1 MRLDYAC
8 ARSAALAV
16 IVLIASG
23 CASFYRLFP
32 GQGSTFYDKSD
43 LELLK
48 LTTKAMDFDY
58 GYDAD
63 LELDYVFPLYE
74 GFDTFKPADRELEKA
89 LAAVDGRSIITFNE
103 KIYRFKKITENR
115 MARYR
120 DAKDWKS
127 YTFLSKYIAP
137 AVEYYAA
144 QIEKQ
149 ALKRDPSY
157 RQVIDERKRQVEDD
171 MRTEELR
178 REFEEL
184 WKNDYQS

>member
-1 MRLDYAC
+1 MRIVDGC
-8 ARSAALAV
+8 ARCALLAAMVLAP
-16 IVLIASG
+16 G

-32 GQGSTFYDKSD
+32 GQGSTFYDKSEV
-43 LELLK
+43 ELLK

-89 LAAVDGRSIITFNE
+89 LAAVDVRSIITFNE
-103 KIYRFKKITENR
+103 KIYRLKKVTENR
-115 MARYR
+115 MAMYR
-120 DAKDWKS
+120 DAKDWKA

-137 AVEYYAA
+137 AVEYYAE

-149 ALKRDPSY
+149 AIKRDPSY
-157 RQVIDERKRQVEDD
+157 RQVLDERKRQVEED

-178 REFEEL
+178 QEFEEL